1 MSRTEFDEKTRVK
14 RLRFADFKCEGMVAR
29 DDGTKAR
36 CNATLTKT
44 RVNFDHDI
52 ADGLGGKATFE
63 NCRAICRQCH
73 ADKTKGDVAAIAE
86 AKRREAAHLGART
99 RPKVELKSGPFAR
112 TEEAIERSRRPSKL
126 DALPPR
132 RSLYADIKTDRKV
145 GAQ

>member
-1 MSRTEFDEKTRVK
+1 MSRTEFTEKVRVK

-36 CNATLTKT
+36 CSATLTKA

-86 AKRREAAHLGART
+86 AKRREALHIGAT
-99 RPKVELKSGPFAR
+99 RPKATMKSPPFAR

-126 DALPPR
+126 DSLPAR
-132 RSLYADIKTDRKV
+132 RSLYADVKTVRKV
-145 GAQ
+145 SA